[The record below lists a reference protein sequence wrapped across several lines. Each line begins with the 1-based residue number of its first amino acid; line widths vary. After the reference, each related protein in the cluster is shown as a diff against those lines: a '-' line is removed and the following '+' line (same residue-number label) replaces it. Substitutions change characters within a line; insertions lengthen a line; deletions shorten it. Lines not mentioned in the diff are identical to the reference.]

1 MVSSASARN
10 ASSHDELLASGI
22 KAIANKGIDRITV
35 GDITKISHHSR
46 PTFYT
51 YFGDMNGFLA
61 ELWIHYGIEW
71 LDSLVENSTDAMP
84 ISELNSAMLEVLL
97 VSHRNAEIAEVLN
110 PDIQNWWQSKTAN
123 DPVKCVRLAWY
134 LSVKLGTYLS
144 IPIIPDAVA
153 ATPFLAFL
161 RTMPDDILKHPG
173 MQVLVDNPMPPQGE
187 LPGIE
192 KAPEHVERQFLAS
205 TIEVVANS
213 GVAATS
219 MARIARRTR
228 VSTGTLY
235 PRYKTTDAI
244 IAASFDLAIRQIV
257 DGNVKQLEQE
267 LGPEQYGSIV
277 VAGFLESRKSW
288 RNYRL
293 EMYLE
298 SQHNPELAKH
308 MFPGL
313 EETRLI
319 LDGVLIEYGYSLGQ
333 RAALTQVMQN
343 LAVGISM
350 LFNAGIPVDKLDHR
364 IPPRYISVMA
374 PK

>member
-1 MVSSASARN
+1 MVKKSFTRN
-10 ASSHDELLASGI
+10 SSSHDELLASGI
-22 KAIANKGIDRITV
+22 KAIAGKGVDRITV
-35 GDITKISHHSR
+35 GDVTKISHHSR

-61 ELWIHYGIEW
+61 EIWIRYGIAW
-71 LDSLVENSTDAMP
+71 LDFLVDNSTDAMP
-84 ISELNSAMLEVLL
+84 KSDLNSALLEIFL
-97 VSHRNAEIAEVLN
+97 VSHRNAEIAEVLY
-110 PDIQNWWQSKTAN
+110 PDVQKWWTEKTSN
-123 DPVKCVRLAWY
+123 DAVKSVRLAWY
-134 LSVKLGTYLS
+134 LSVKIGTYLS
-144 IPIIPDAVA
+144 LPVVPEAVA
-153 ATPFLAFL
+153 AMPILAFL
-161 RTMPDDILKHPG
+161 RAMPDDILKHPE
-173 MQVLVDNPMPPQGE
+173 MKVLVENPISKRAE

-192 KAPEHVERQFLAS
+192 RLPQDAERQFLTS

-213 GVAATS
+213 GVAAAS
-219 MARIARRTR
+219 MARIARRAR

-235 PRYKTTDAI
+235 PRYKTTDSI

-257 DGNVKQLEQE
+257 DGNVQQLNEE
-267 LGPEQYGSIV
+267 LGPDQYGLIV

-298 SQHNPELAKH
+298 SQHNTELAKR
-308 MFPGL
+308 MLPGL

-319 LDGVLIEYGYSLGQ
+319 LDSVLIQYGYTVSQ
-333 RAALTQVMQN
+333 RLALTHLMQN
-343 LAVGISM
+343 LAVGVSL